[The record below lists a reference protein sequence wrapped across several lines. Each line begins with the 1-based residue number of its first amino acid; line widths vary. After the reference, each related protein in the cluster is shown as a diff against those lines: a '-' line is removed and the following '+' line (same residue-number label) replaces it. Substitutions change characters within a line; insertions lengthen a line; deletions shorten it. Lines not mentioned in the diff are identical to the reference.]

1 MQTRA
6 RFHLSADCRAP
17 YIDTYSVLHKRD
29 TMLSHRRT
37 WYSYYLELCIFKKK
51 KYMYVCILTAI
62 RVNPLSPSI
71 PLDRS
76 RRMRN
81 VATRTKEPR
90 SRCPAAILIHKSQ
103 GAPWSRSGTSERQTS
118 RLIEPR
124 RVLTRGGSVLKPL
137 SSVKDHRKPVRL
149 PSRPL
154 GQLRARSRYPSS
166 SRKPVCPRHRRRYI
180 HLCFSLYTIELLLA
194 SSSRF
199 LNHARRVEITM
210 I

>member
-1 MQTRA
+1 MLVFISLPIVAHRTLTRT
-6 RFHLSADCRAP
+6 LSSTNGTPCYHIVERGIGTISNCAYLKKNTC
-17 YIDTYSVLHKRD
+17 TYVS
-29 TMLSHRRT
+29 
-37 WYSYYLELCIFKKK
+37 F
-51 KYMYVCILTAI
+51 AI

-76 RRMRN
+76 RRVRN

-149 PSRPL
+149 PSRSL